1 MQQVFK
7 SMMAYY
13 GNIYIHTYT
22 MFSCC
27 VKPKQVG
34 REVWIDFNKLG
45 TPFSTTPLKT
55 RIPIDEPSLKDIAS
69 FVRKKGFV
77 DSSIYLAEIDPV
89 LGIIMCYREFNNAI
103 IPTRGP
109 IMIRI
114 SVTKYNT
121 RKLQ

>member
-1 MQQVFK
+1 MQQAFK

-13 GNIYIHTYT
+13 GNIYTYT

-34 REVWIDFNKLG
+34 REVWIDFNKHGL
-45 TPFSTTPLKT
+45 PFSTTPLKT

-69 FVRKKGFV
+69 FVRQKGFNEAV
-77 DSSIYLAEIDPV
+77 IYLAEIDPV
-89 LGIIMCYREFNNAI
+89 LEIIMCYRELSNAI

-109 IMIRI
+109 IIIRI
-114 SVTKYNT
+114 STSHFHTK
-121 RKLQ
+121 KLH

>member
-1 MQQVFK
+1 MKEAFK
-7 SMMAYY
+7 SMQDMYV
-13 GNIYIHTYT
+13 NIYK

-27 VKPKQVG
+27 TKPKQVG
-34 REVWIDFNKLG
+34 REVLIDFNKVG
-45 TPFSTTPLKT
+45 VPFSATPLKT

-89 LGIIMCYREFNNAI
+89 LGIIMCYRELSNAI
-103 IPTRGP
+103 IPSRGP
-109 IMIRI
+109 LMIRI

-121 RKLQ
+121 KKLH